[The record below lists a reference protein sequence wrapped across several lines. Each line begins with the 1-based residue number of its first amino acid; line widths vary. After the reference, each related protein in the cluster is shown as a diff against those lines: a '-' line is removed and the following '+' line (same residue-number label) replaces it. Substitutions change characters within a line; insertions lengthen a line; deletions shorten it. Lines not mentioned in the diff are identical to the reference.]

1 MHMEKNKIIII
12 LVVILIAVIGIGVYM
27 LSTGGSGS
35 IGLNL
40 DTAGKTVI
48 KIHSDN
54 NVSGKAKIYLFPD
67 VKQNSNGTY
76 NLSQF
81 GDYYGL
87 LGWYSSQTGAEND
100 IMIQNGEATYEVPSD
115 TKVFLV
121 YPYITDVSGNGNI
134 TVELF
139 VNGAQKFSSSSKI
152 YYNQADIHWG
162 NKLICLN
169 GAVVPENKLIPDT
182 AHNKFVKNSTK
193 YYTF

>member
-54 NVSGKAKIYLFPD
+54 NNVSGKVKLCLFPD

-81 GDYYGL
+81 VDYPGL
-87 LGWYSSQTGAEND
+87 QYRGFNGVEDD
-100 IMIQNGEATYEVPSD
+100 IMIQNGEAIYEVPSD
-115 TKVFLV
+115 TKVFYV
-121 YPYITDVSGNGNI
+121 CPYITDVSGNGNI
-134 TVELF
+134 TVKLF
-139 VNGAQKFSSSSKI
+139 VNGTQKFSSSSKI

-162 NKLICLN
+162 
-169 GAVVPENKLIPDT
+169 
-182 AHNKFVKNSTK
+182 
-193 YYTF
+193 